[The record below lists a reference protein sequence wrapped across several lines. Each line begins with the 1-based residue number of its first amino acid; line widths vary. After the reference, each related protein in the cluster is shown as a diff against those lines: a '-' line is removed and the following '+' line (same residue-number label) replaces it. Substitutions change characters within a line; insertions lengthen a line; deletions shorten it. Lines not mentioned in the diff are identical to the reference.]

1 MALATINIQPSI
13 LTWARTSLGLSVE
26 EVAAKLKREV
36 AEIVAWEKG
45 DQRPTYAQLEALA
58 ERVYKRPMAVFFLPA
73 PPVEDAVL
81 HDFRTEGSREL
92 TRLSTK
98 TNLSLRKAR
107 ALQLTLREVFG
118 PQNPNAALGSISL
131 KDRAQIVDVI
141 TDVRK
146 VLDLDP
152 GQQLKW
158 KNSRQA
164 FNDLRS
170 RIEGG
175 GVFVFQFPVDDIRG
189 FALQDDE
196 YPVIGISTK
205 DEFVGK
211 IFTLIHELAHLLTG
225 NSDLFGADVPPTG
238 HSASEQ
244 LSNEFA
250 GKFLLPEAAFQE
262 QFTNAL
268 TPNGE
273 ITDALIEQLARK
285 FKVGRIVI
293 VRKLLEERIVD
304 RAFYASK
311 QALYRQQRSAR
322 QTNIADSNGGGPSPF
337 VTRVSHLGKT
347 FLNGVF
353 DQLDAGTITT
363 QQAAEFTGTKINHF
377 DKLREKLGR

>member
-1 MALATINIQPSI
+1 MALAIINIQPSI

-36 AEIVAWEKG
+36 AEIIAWEKG

-58 ERVYKRPMAVFFLPA
+58 ERVYKRPIAVFFLPA
-73 PPVEDAVL
+73 PPVEDTVL
-81 HDFRTEGSREL
+81 HDFRTESSREL

-98 TNLSLRKAR
+98 TKLSLRKAR

-118 PQNPNAALGSISL
+118 PKNPNATLKSISL
-131 KDRAQIVDVI
+131 ENRAQIVNVI
-141 TDVRK
+141 TDVRE

-152 GQQLKW
+152 SQQLKW
-158 KNSRQA
+158 KGSRQA

-170 RIEGG
+170 RIEGAG
-175 GVFVFQFPVDDIRG
+175 IFVFQFPVDDIRG

-225 NSDLFGADVPPTG
+225 NSDLFGADAPSTE

-244 LSNEFA
+244 LSNELA
-250 GKFLLPEAAFQE
+250 AKFLLPDATFQE

-268 TPNGE
+268 SPNGE
-273 ITDALIEQLARK
+273 ITDVLIEQLARK

-293 VRKLLEERIVD
+293 VRKLLEQRIVD
-304 RAFYASK
+304 REFYASK
-311 QALYRQQRSAR
+311 QALYRQQQSTR
-322 QTNIADSNGGGPSPF
+322 QTQAADSNGGGPSPF
-337 VTRVSHLGKT
+337 VTRVSHLGRT
-347 FLNGVF
+347 FLHGVF
-353 DQLDAGTITT
+353 DQFDAGMITA
-363 QQAAEFTGTKINHF
+363 QQAAEYTGTKINHF
-377 DKLREKLGR
+377 DKLREKLT

>member
-73 PPVEDAVL
+73 PPVEDTVL

-98 TNLSLRKAR
+98 TKLSLRKAR

-118 PQNPNAALGSISL
+118 PKNPTAALKSISL
-131 KDRAQIVDVI
+131 ENRAQIVDVI

-170 RIEGG
+170 RIEGAG
-175 GVFVFQFPVDDIRG
+175 IFVFQFPVDDIRG

-211 IFTLIHELAHLLTG
+211 VFTLIHELAHLLTG
-225 NSDLFGADVPPTG
+225 NSDLFGADTPPTE

-250 GKFLLPEAAFQE
+250 ASFLLPDATFQE

-268 TPNGE
+268 SPNGE
-273 ITDALIEQLARK
+273 INDALIEQLARK

-293 VRKLLEERIVD
+293 VRKLLEQRIVD

-322 QTNIADSNGGGPSPF
+322 QTQAADSNGGGPSPF

-377 DKLREKLGR
+377 DKLREKLT